1 MNNDRFH
8 RLIEFLAGIEP
19 VVAVCWIGLIFF
31 TVGLAVLMYTRWGQ
45 YRPLRKCMGLSL
57 LVHLILAS
65 YATTI
70 HIAAPLP
77 QPPEQVVNLSL
88 GDGPAITEDIGGAGS
103 ANSVRSN
110 EQPWETFGDDPAV
123 HPRATELE
131 RGAIGALV
139 EPKRLT
145 QADRSPLP
153 GNPALDHVAWTESQP
168 FGPDAAAR
176 SGKNKNL
183 QTATKPAA
191 AIEAPAAQRRD
202 AACPT
207 IPDGAASAERF
218 ATDAPGRPVRISTED
233 VPVALLQ
240 QAAPLPPMDESEM
253 AGLSL
258 VTDHAI
264 NTVAIRIKPS
274 PRIAANAADSTDD
287 DDSAYAAGKSAGD
300 GESNAESSGRFSA
313 PSVAGLTSTRSDAG
327 GHGNSGGELAGGGT
341 AIALAAIPRRYDGNA
356 AKASVPDAYR
366 LRVAPN
372 RSDIAQSH
380 GGTAET
386 EAAVKAALK
395 WLADNQSA
403 DGRWDPRVHGAGK
416 ETNVL
421 GRDRQNAGSK
431 ADSAVTGLALLA
443 FLAAGHTHL
452 DGPYRQDVRRG
463 LEYLVRIQ
471 AADGNLAG
479 QAASFEFMY
488 SHAMAT
494 FALSEA
500 YGMTHDARLREPVGR
515 AIGYTVRAQDSMGGG
530 WRYRPGDAGDT
541 SQLGWQLMALKSA
554 ELAGIPIPDS
564 TRQGII
570 RYLQSVASGDYGGR
584 ASYRPGE
591 QTTRTMTAE
600 ALVCW
605 QFLGLPRQNPA
616 CNEAGDFLL
625 GELPGDGMSNL
636 YYWYYGTLGMYQLRG
651 IHWQRWNEAMRKAV
665 VGRQV
670 HEGPQ
675 TGSWD
680 TNDLWGG
687 HGGRVYTTALATL
700 TLEVYYRFLP
710 LYAEA
715 APSEERAK

>member
-19 VVAVCWIGLIFF
+19 VIAVCWIGLIFF
-31 TVGLAVLMYTRWGQ
+31 TIGLAVLMYTRWGQ

-70 HIAAPLP
+70 HIATPLP
-77 QPPEQVVNLSL
+77 QPPEQVINLSL
-88 GDGPAITEDIGGAGS
+88 GDGPAMTENIGGAGS
-103 ANSVRSN
+103 PTSASRAN
-110 EQPWETFGDDPAV
+110 EQPWETFGDAPAV
-123 HPRATELE
+123 QPRATELE
-131 RGAIGALV
+131 RGAVAMLV

-145 QADRSPLP
+145 QADQSPLP
-153 GNPALDHVAWTESQP
+153 GNPAFDHLAWTEMQP
-168 FGPDAAAR
+168 FGPDAAVR
-176 SGKNKNL
+176 NGKSKNKT
-183 QTATKPAA
+183 TATKPAA

-202 AACPT
+202 AAQPT
-207 IPDGAASAERF
+207 IPDGTPSAERF

-233 VPVALLQ
+233 VPAALLQ
-240 QAAPLPPMDESEM
+240 QAAPLPPMDESET
-253 AGLSL
+253 AGLSV
-258 VTDHAI
+258 VTDHAK
-264 NTVAIRIKPS
+264 NTVAIRIKPF
-274 PRIAANAADSTDD
+274 PRIAANAADSPDD
-287 DDSAYAAGKSAGD
+287 GDSAYAANKSTGD
-300 GESNAESSGRFSA
+300 GE
-313 PSVAGLTSTRSDAG
+313 
-327 GHGNSGGELAGGGT
+327 LATGGGS
-341 AIALAAIPRRYDGNA
+341 AIALASIPRRYDGNA

-452 DGPYRQDVRRG
+452 DGPYREDVRRG
-463 LEYLVRIQ
+463 LEYLIRIQ

-500 YGMTHDARLREPVGR
+500 YGMTHDARLREPVSR
-515 AIGYTVRAQDSMGGG
+515 AIGYTVRAQDSSGGG

-591 QTTRTMTAE
+591 QTTRSMTAE

-651 IHWQRWNEAMRKAV
+651 IHWQRWNEAMRSAV

-675 TGSWD
+675 AGSWG

-710 LYAEA
+710 LYAEV
-715 APSEERAK
+715 APAEERAK